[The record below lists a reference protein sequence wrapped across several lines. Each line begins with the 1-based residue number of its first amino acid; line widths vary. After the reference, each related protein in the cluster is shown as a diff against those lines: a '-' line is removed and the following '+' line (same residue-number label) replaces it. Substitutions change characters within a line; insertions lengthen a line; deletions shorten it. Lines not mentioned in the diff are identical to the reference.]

1 MTVPAPIQ
9 AISNGT
15 MSGVN
20 SASGSPAPRAGF
32 SRIGAGAPVA
42 PSTDISPA
50 QSQGGT
56 PVPPDRVKVA
66 FGLGMKRK
74 AGEEAAGSPPAKR
87 R

>member
-15 MSGVN
+15 MSGAN

-32 SRIGAGAPVA
+32 SRIGAAAPITPTGDS
-42 PSTDISPA
+42 PS

-66 FGLGMKRK
+66 FGLGVKRK
-74 AGEEAAGSPPAKR
+74 AGEEPQGSPASKR